1 MLKKI
6 LAALLLSLLMIPF
19 ALADDVLR
27 PGDKGEAVS
36 QLQTLL
42 ASYGY
47 FEGTVD
53 GIYGEST
60 TDAVKLFQEYNDLKK
75 DGKAGP
81 KTMKK
86 LTGSNV
92 VTPAD
97 VKAMRDSW
105 LKKGSSGEEVKVLQQ
120 HLKDTLFYNGKID
133 GVFGDELKKAVTA
146 FQKAAGLQADGIAG
160 DNTKNAL
167 YQRTASIFNGGIPI
181 RTLYTGL
188 RGYDVKILQQRLAA
202 LNYFNAPVTG
212 YYCEK
217 TAAAVS
223 NFQRDNGMNPDGKT
237 DAIVRRY
244 LWPSAAENTPSRYP
258 ELKEGSTGT
267 YVSQAQMRL
276 KAAGFLHDTADGVFG
291 ENTLSAVKAF
301 QKSRKLTVDG
311 KIGKSTWEALMKVNM
326 NHAEPEKTAADKSV
340 LRPGDTGD
348 DVKELQKYLRQLG
361 YDISADGAYGTE
373 TTAAVK
379 DFQKAHNLTRDGKAG
394 PKTRKVLYALLS
406 K

>member
-167 YQRTASIFNGGIPI
+167 
-181 RTLYTGL
+181 
-188 RGYDVKILQQRLAA
+188 
-202 LNYFNAPVTG
+202 
-212 YYCEK
+212 
-217 TAAAVS
+217 
-223 NFQRDNGMNPDGKT
+223 
-237 DAIVRRY
+237 
-244 LWPSAAENTPSRYP
+244 
-258 ELKEGSTGT
+258 
-267 YVSQAQMRL
+267 
-276 KAAGFLHDTADGVFG
+276 
-291 ENTLSAVKAF
+291 
-301 QKSRKLTVDG
+301 
-311 KIGKSTWEALMKVNM
+311 
-326 NHAEPEKTAADKSV
+326 
-340 LRPGDTGD
+340 
-348 DVKELQKYLRQLG
+348 
-361 YDISADGAYGTE
+361 
-373 TTAAVK
+373 
-379 DFQKAHNLTRDGKAG
+379 
-394 PKTRKVLYALLS
+394 
-406 K
+406 